1 VILGIE
7 ACWLLVLSMLLLPF
21 PPLPAC
27 RRDATLQLEDLRKYG
42 LADSEA
48 LYQVIYSGKGSMPG

>member
-1 VILGIE
+1 MRAGTQWR
-7 ACWLLVLSMLLLPF
+7 ADGVLYTAAPAPF
-21 PPLPAC
+21 LPAC

-48 LYQVIYSGKGSMPG
+48 LYQVIYSGTGSMPG